1 MPLSPFINEVFWK
14 SPNPMSILDPDDGT
28 VVEVNEAYLKFYGY
42 KHKDVVG
49 KKLSQ
54 VGHLSADAIGN
65 IFSQMKV
72 KGNAENIFLK
82 VNTVH
87 KEERH
92 ILLNVKRI
100 KVDKKVLILTLATDV
115 SLSVLSSKKM
125 QDDIIKIYD
134 SCHDEGVILI
144 SDYEKNNPSLS
155 YANAVARAVLKKY
168 PFKKLISKL
177 KARGSARITI
187 GSKSY
192 YVKKKGSLDVSAV
205 QIIMIYPLP
214 DSLYLKKTMKKFAL
228 TPRKQ
233 DVAFMAARGNS
244 NRKIAEKLGISEYT
258 VKEYLKDIFRKIG
271 ISHRSELF
279 PKLLNIQ

>member
-14 SPNPMSILDPDDGT
+14 ATNPMSILDPDDGK

-42 KHKDVVG
+42 EKKDVIG
-49 KKLSQ
+49 KKLSKL
-54 VGHLSADAIGN
+54 GHLSGRAIVD
-65 IFSQMKV
+65 IFSQMKE

-82 VNTVH
+82 VKTIHN
-87 KEERH
+87 EERH

-100 KVDKKVLILTLATDV
+100 KVDNKVLILTLATDI
-115 SLSVLSSKKM
+115 SMSVLSSKKM

-144 SDYEKNNPSLS
+144 SHYEKKNPSLF
-155 YANAVARAVLKKY
+155 YANEVARIILKKY
-168 PFKKLISKL
+168 SFKKLISKL
-177 KARGSARITI
+177 KGQGTTRITV

-192 YVKKKGSLDVSAV
+192 YVKKKGSLDISAV

-214 DSLYLKKTMKKFAL
+214 DSLYIKKTMKKYAL

-258 VKEYLKDIFRKIG
+258 VKEYLKDIFRIIG

-279 PKLLNIQ
+279 PKLINLQ